1 MDENKIPGAELTGDT
16 AEEVTKAAVEG
27 AEEVTEAAAGEVTE
41 AVDEEAAQAGDA
53 LAETADAEASENT
66 DISDE
71 LKELQDAAAKMQ
83 PVKKKRTLMV
93 PIIISLCIVIVA
105 AAAAILLTLFFN
117 KSIEGCWYHEQEVP
131 TSYAQSTDDEPETV
145 KIGYYFKFDSDGKM
159 TYYNGDISSVGTYTF
174 KAGESNSDNTVDL
187 NFYMPSSGYVN
198 QSFKV
203 EISGNIFTGQTMK
216 LSSTNSETE
225 GNSLDFVKKDY
236 VAPELK
242 RDGDFVADKEIEA
255 KWVTSMQGYGEKYV
269 ESYEMK
275 SDGTFNQSTAIQI
288 DSQLS
293 GAGKDLEYTVNLSG
307 IYSCQKGKLEMV
319 YEFMGDRQKQEIPY
333 TVKEKGNV
341 LTLSLAQDVDY
352 YKVGTPSADEALAAK
367 ATEPPTEAA
376 AEATTQKATEK
387 K

>member
-1 MDENKIPGAELTGDT
+1 
-16 AEEVTKAAVEG
+16 
-27 AEEVTEAAAGEVTE
+27 
-41 AVDEEAAQAGDA
+41 
-53 LAETADAEASENT
+53 
-66 DISDE
+66 
-71 LKELQDAAAKMQ
+71 
-83 PVKKKRTLMV
+83 
-93 PIIISLCIVIVA
+93 
-105 AAAAILLTLFFN
+105 
-117 KSIEGCWYHEQEVP
+117 
-131 TSYAQSTDDEPETV
+131 
-145 KIGYYFKFDSDGKM
+145 
-159 TYYNGDISSVGTYTF
+159 
-174 KAGESNSDNTVDL
+174 
-187 NFYMPSSGYVN
+187 MPSSGYVN